1 MPACFAGPGR
11 LAMSLPIER
20 ATIVGD
26 GAMGTVCGLLLAEKG
41 ICVTMWGFFPEQVA
55 AMERDRENRRFLPGH
70 KLPDRFRVTSEA
82 SAAFEDAE
90 LVVNAVPCQ
99 HIRKC
104 WGIVGDHCPPD
115 ARIISVAKGIEVD
128 TLLRPTQIINEFVPQ
143 ATLGVLCGPSIAPE
157 VAAGLP
163 ATVVAASESTELA
176 ALAQVV
182 FNTRHFRVYTN
193 PDPLGVELAGAT
205 KNVVA
210 LAAGIIDGIGG
221 GDNAKAALL
230 TRGLVE
236 ITRLG
241 VAMGALADTFR
252 GLAGVGDLITTCIS
266 PVGRNRSAGEKIGR
280 GMSATEVVAAGD
292 SVIEGIPTTKSVLSL
307 AREYRVEMPITEAV
321 YSVLFEYLPAAEA
334 IDLLMA
340 RQLKPE

>member
-1 MPACFAGPGR
+1 
-11 LAMSLPIER
+11 MSLPIER
-20 ATIVGD
+20 ATIIGD

-41 ICVTMWGFFPEQVA
+41 ICVTMWGFFPEQIA
-55 AMERDRENRRFLPGH
+55 ALERDRENRRFLPGH
-70 KLPDRFRVTSEA
+70 KLPDGFRVTSEA
-82 SAAFEDAE
+82 STAFEGAE
-90 LVVNAVPCQ
+90 LVVSAVPCQ
-99 HIRKC
+99 YIRKC
-104 WGIVGDHCPPD
+104 WEIVGEDCPPD

-128 TLLRPTQIINEFVPQ
+128 TLLRPTQIISEFVPR
-143 ATLGVLCGPSIAPE
+143 ARLGVLCGPSIAPE

-163 ATVVAASESTELA
+163 ATVVAASEHTELA

-182 FNTRHFRVYTN
+182 FGTRHFRVYTN

-241 VAMGALADTFR
+241 VAMGASADTFR
-252 GLAGVGDLITTCIS
+252 GLAGIGDLITTCIS
-266 PVGRNRSAGEKIGR
+266 PVGRNRSAGEQIGR
-280 GMSATEVVAAGD
+280 GRSVTDVLAASE
-292 SVIEGIPTTKSVLSL
+292 SVIEGIPTTKAVLSL
-307 AREYRVEMPITEAV
+307 AHEYHVEMPITEAV
-321 YSVLFEYLPAAEA
+321 YSVLFEHLPPAGA

-340 RQLKPE
+340 RQPKPE